1 METFSFDR
9 HTGALTGASIRERL
23 AALTFAAGAR
33 ASAPMHWRGFSVG
46 CRAIRTMLEPREIVL
61 QLNDDAKFA
70 FPFGD
75 GYWSLLL
82 DRGFVYEGE
91 VESFLRRIADIDYCF
106 IDGGANFG
114 YWSVLVSSEPFGSH
128 PVIAIEPSSTNVF
141 RLRRNA
147 AINGSRIKIV
157 ERAIAAT
164 NGKMVRLE
172 GTKHE
177 AFRVADE
184 IGTKLETAETVETVA
199 LDALLDDVRPGQAL
213 VVNLDIEGMEIDA
226 IKGGQRILEHETV
239 LIVEDHGADRSHA
252 ISRYLME
259 EADCNLFVVDKVSGG
274 YRALTDISALD
285 AIKKSTAF
293 GYNIIATRSTRW
305 HERITSLCVS

>member
-1 METFSFDR
+1 MENFSFDR

-33 ASAPMHWRGFSVG
+33 ASAPMHWRGFSVA
-46 CRAIRTMLEPREIVL
+46 CRAIRTMLEPREIVVE
-61 QLNDDAKFA
+61 LNDDAKFA

-91 VESFLRRIADIDYCF
+91 VESFLRSIADIDYCF
-106 IDGGANFG
+106 FDGGANFG
-114 YWSVLVSSEPFGSH
+114 DWSVLVSSEPFGNQS
-128 PVIAIEPSSTNVF
+128 VIAIEPSSTNIS

-147 AINGSRIKIV
+147 AINGSRIKVV

-177 AFRVADE
+177 AFRVADS
-184 IGTKLETAETVETVA
+184 IDTKLEAAETVETVT
-199 LDALLDDVRPGQAL
+199 LDALLDYVRPGQAL
-213 VVNLDIEGMEIDA
+213 VVKLDIEGMEIPA
-226 IKGGQRILEHETV
+226 IKGGLNILEHETA

-252 ISRYLME
+252 ISRYLIE
-259 EADCNLFVVDKVSGG
+259 EADCHLFVFDKAAGD

-285 AIKKSTAF
+285 AIKKSTIF
-293 GYNIIATRSTRW
+293 GYNIIATRSASWRD
-305 HERITSLCVS
+305 RIESPCVR